1 MTIVGISHIARR
13 TIRNSAQPAEQ
24 GQLVGRGLVVV
35 EDNVAKQRQRAGAI
49 VREADDE
56 LCPVES
62 AAPEFILALSCYL
75 DESSVFPRKPF
86 NFGLRDGVNAAL
98 GLRRPGTQCDC

>member
-1 MTIVGISHIARR
+1 MLQPKTAQISPTMKNGAKRPM
-13 TIRNSAQPAEQ
+13 SMLP
-24 GQLVGRGLVVV
+24 
-35 EDNVAKQRQRAGAI
+35 KQRQRAGAI
-49 VREADDE
+49 VREADHE